1 MAVQFQ
7 PSVWV
12 SHSSISDF
20 LKCPRCYYLR
30 NVYKSKQTN
39 RKMNIVTPPLA
50 LGQVVHEVIEG
61 LSALPQAERFKVPL
75 LEKFE
80 KSWEKVSGIKGGFKD
95 SAEEDRYKQ
104 RGAEMLSRVAA
115 NPGILLNKAVKIK
128 PRTEKDRLSNFDL
141 PYYLFSEAD
150 NIILCGKI
158 DWLEYREKD
167 DSVHIDDF
175 KTGKNEEDESSLQL
189 LIYFLLAKNCQKF
202 NVSRASYWYLDK
214 NNEPSEV
221 QLPEERE
228 ATERI
233 MEAAKRVKLARQ
245 LNLMN
250 CPKNGCFACLPFE
263 AVLRGEGKL
272 VGVSD
277 TNQDLFILP

>member
-104 RGAEMLSRVAA
+104 RGVEMLSRVAA

-128 PRTEKDRLSNFDL
+128 PRTEKDKLSNFDL

-167 DSVHIDDF
+167 DSVHIVDF
-175 KTGKNEEDESSLQL
+175 KTGKNEEDERSLQL

>member
-1 MAVQFQ
+1 MSTQFQ

-39 RKMNIVTPPLA
+39 RKMNIITPPLA

-167 DSVHIDDF
+167 DSVHIVDF

>member
-128 PRTEKDRLSNFDL
+128 PRTEKDKLSNFDL

-167 DSVHIDDF
+167 DSVHIVDF

>member
-167 DSVHIDDF
+167 DSVHIVDF